1 MARETTP
8 SAGRRRVSLE
18 DLGAWL
24 LKGNADHADLVTR
37 FAREPRVDRW
47 CVHPSY
53 RLGLMR
59 AGQPVLFW
67 ASGSRQRTVPYG
79 IWGCGRLAG
88 PARYDPAG
96 GWSVPLDLVVADRR
110 DWLPRAA
117 LLGDPRL
124 AGLEVLR
131 QPQAANPSFVT
142 RAQLA
147 ALAGHPVLRRLSPA
161 TTPVTGAGT

>member
-1 MARETTP
+1 MVQRTTTP
-8 SAGRRRVSLE
+8 SGPRRVRLE

-24 LKGNADHADLVTR
+24 LKGNADHTDLIAR
-37 FAREPRVDRW
+37 FARDPHVTQW
-47 CVHPSY
+47 CVQPSY

-67 ASGSRQRTVPYG
+67 ASGSRRRTIPYG
-79 IWGCGRLAG
+79 IWGCGRLGG
-88 PARYDPAG
+88 PAVADRAG
-96 GWSVPLDLVVADRR
+96 GWSVPLDLVIAAAG

-117 LLGDPRL
+117 LAADPRL

-142 RAQLA
+142 RREFA
-147 ALAGHPVLRRLSPA
+147 ALTEHPALRRLSP
-161 TTPVTGAGT
+161 GAPGEPPRR